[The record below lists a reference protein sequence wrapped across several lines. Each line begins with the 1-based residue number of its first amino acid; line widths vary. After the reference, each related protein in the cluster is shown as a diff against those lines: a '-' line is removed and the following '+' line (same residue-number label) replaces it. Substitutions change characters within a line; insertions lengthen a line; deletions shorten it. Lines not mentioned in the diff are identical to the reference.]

1 MGWNWCYTQ
10 AACKFCWCWHCPEKS
25 EGKTASRGPIY
36 FQLLQKTPLQS
47 NTAAS
52 FSRIAVLVYCGTF
65 QAQLSRYCSK
75 RTIQCFKQT
84 IASLCSVPP
93 NCRRGAPNN
102 NVATKMREQ
111 TNGSGC
117 ADELRNHRIVLSRR
131 ADTRVRRQKE
141 HGICALFLPLG
152 GWLRPLRLKWVF
164 NACLKLKF
172 C

>member
-1 MGWNWCYTQ
+1 MATWDETGATPRLPASSADAGTARRSQKEKEPAEDGSISNCCRKHL
-10 AACKFCWCWHCPEKS
+10 CK
-25 EGKTASRGPIY
+25 
-36 FQLLQKTPLQS
+36 S

-52 FSRIAVLVYCGTF
+52 FSRIAVLVYCDRF
-65 QAQLSRYCSK
+65 QALLSRYCSK

-93 NCRRGAPNN
+93 NCRRGTPNN

-117 ADELRNHRIVLSRR
+117 ADELRNHIIVLSRR

-141 HGICALFLPLG
+141 HRICALFLPLG
-152 GWLRPLRLKWVF
+152 GWLRPLRLK
-164 NACLKLKF
+164 
-172 C
+172 